1 MVFGL
6 FNRHKGVEV
15 DGLYRSIVAQA
26 RHPVFYRD
34 WSVADTVDGRFEMLV
49 LHLVLSVERLRGEN
63 RAISPAGQ
71 AVFDLFLKD
80 MDRSLR
86 EMGVGDLSVGKR
98 MKKLGKQVYG
108 RFDAF
113 GPALAAGDRQTLAE
127 AIDRNVFAG
136 DPKPDDANRLAGYA
150 LTAAEQL
157 ASQSTSD
164 IESGRV
170 NWPEP
175 DQTERGI
182 DG

>member
-1 MVFGL
+1 MIFGL

-15 DGLYRSIVAQA
+15 EGLYRSIVAQA

-49 LHLVLSVERLRGEN
+49 LHLVLVVDRLREGSK
-63 RAISPAGQ
+63 AISPAGQ
-71 AVFDLFLKD
+71 AVFDMFLKD

-98 MKKLGKQVYG
+98 MKKIGRSVYG
-108 RFDAF
+108 RFEAF
-113 GPALAAGDRQTLAE
+113 RPGLADGDRASLAA

-136 DPKPDDANRLAGYA
+136 DPHPDEANRLAGYA
-150 LTAAEQL
+150 LTAAGHL
-157 ASQSTSD
+157 ASQASSD
-164 IESGRV
+164 IEAGRV
-170 NWPEP
+170 DWPVP
-175 DQTERGI
+175 DETARGT